1 MKDFACKT
9 ENSAKSN
16 YLSEKTCGHSNQLC
30 GKEIGGQ
37 SGIYYRNWRA
47 SRALMRV
54 EIYWRDNKN
63 ALRKFHCPSR
73 SSRSIFQIDE
83 NINIEILIQHND
95 IRD

>member
-47 SRALMRV
+47 SRALRI
-54 EIYWRDNKN
+54 EIYWR
-63 ALRKFHCPSR
+63 ALRKFQCPSR